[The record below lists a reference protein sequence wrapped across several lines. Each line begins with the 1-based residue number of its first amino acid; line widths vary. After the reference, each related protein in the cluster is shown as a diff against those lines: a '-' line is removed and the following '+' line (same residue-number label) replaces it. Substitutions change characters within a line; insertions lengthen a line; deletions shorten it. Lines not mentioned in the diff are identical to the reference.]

1 MLLAGAAS
9 AQPVKV
15 GIINMAKLEQE
26 SSISIRAT
34 ELLKKEFEPRRVQM
48 VEAQKRAAA
57 AQERLKA
64 DQGKLSAAELRNRE
78 RDAVDLAR
86 KAEQAQVRF
95 AEELEVRKR
104 ELRAKF
110 VDEANAAVKTV
121 AEAGKFDLI
130 VHKAAFARP
139 AIDVTPLVL
148 KEMARRNTALR

>member
-26 SSISIRAT
+26 STISVRAT
-34 ELLKKEFEPRRVQM
+34 ELLKKEFEPRRLQM
-48 VEAQKRAAA
+48 VEAQKRATA

-104 ELRAKF
+104 ELRVKF
-110 VDEANAAVKTV
+110 VEEANAAVKTV